1 MSCRIEDYALIGDC
15 ETAALVGKDGSID
28 WLCWPRFDFPA
39 CFAALLGSS
48 ENGHWRIAP
57 ADPDMTVS
65 RSYREGTLILETRF
79 SSDDAEVILTDFMP
93 LRDQAADIV
102 RLVTGIRGRAPMQ
115 LELVF
120 RFDYG
125 YTVPWVTRTED
136 GALRAVAGPDMV
148 VLRTLVA
155 LRGEGRRTKAE
166 FVVSAGETV
175 PFVLTHAPSHHEI
188 PRPIDPGAALDDTEA
203 FWTEWSGRYKRQH
216 RYREA
221 VIRSLI
227 TLKALTYAP
236 TGGIIAAPTTS
247 LPEQIGGSRNWDY
260 RYCWLRD
267 ATFTLLALMN
277 AGYYDEAQCWR
288 DWLLRAAAGAPEQLQ
303 ILYGIRGER
312 RLPEWEVSWLPGYMQ
327 STPVR
332 IGNAASLQLQL
343 DVYGEVMDATYQ
355 GWIGG
360 LEPSE
365 TGWGFQRAILHHLER
380 VWRSPDEGIWETRG
394 NRQHFTFSKVMAWV
408 AFDRALKAMESF
420 QLAGPIERW
429 RSLRDEVHREV
440 CEKGFNSKLNTFT
453 EAFGSKELDASTL
466 LIPVVGFLPARDKR
480 VAGTVAAIEKRLLR
494 NGFVLRYDTGSS
506 EDGMPAGEGAFLAC
520 SFWLADAYLMLGRRA
535 DATRLLDRLLSLRN
549 DVGLLSEEYDAA
561 ASRLVGNF
569 PQALSHIALVN
580 SVHNLMEPEK
590 PTEQRSGHP
599 VR

>member
-1 MSCRIEDYALIGDC
+1 VSCRIEDYALIGDC
-15 ETAALVGKDGSID
+15 ETAALVGKNGSID
-28 WLCWPRFDFPA
+28 WLCWPRFDSPA

-48 ENGHWRIAP
+48 ENGHWQIAP
-57 ADPDMTVS
+57 ADQNMRVS

-79 SSDDAEVILTDFMP
+79 SSDDTEFVLTDFMP
-93 LRDQAADIV
+93 LRDQASDIV
-102 RLVTGIRGRAPMQ
+102 RLVTGIRGQVQIQ

-148 VLRTLVA
+148 VLRTPVA
-155 LRGEGRRTKAE
+155 LRGEERRTKAE
-166 FVVSAGETV
+166 FLVSAGETV
-175 PFVLTHAPSHHEI
+175 PFVMTHAPSHHEI
-188 PRPIDPGAALDDTEA
+188 PRPIDPGAVLDDTEA

-277 AGYYDEAQCWR
+277 AGYYEEAQCWR

-332 IGNAASLQLQL
+332 IGNAASFQLQL

-360 LEPSE
+360 LKPSE
-365 TGWGFQRAILHHLER
+365 TGWGFQRAILHHLET
-380 VWRSPDEGIWETRG
+380 VWRAPDEGIWETRG
-394 NRQHFTFSKVMAWV
+394 SRQHFTFSKVMAWV

-420 QLAGPIERW
+420 ELAGPIERW
-429 RSLRDEVHREV
+429 RSLRDEIHREV
-440 CEKGFNSKLNTFT
+440 CEKGFNPELNTFT
-453 EAFGSKELDASTL
+453 QAFGSKELDASTL
-466 LIPVVGFLPARDKR
+466 LIPVVGFLPAQDKR

-520 SFWLADAYLMLGRRA
+520 SFWLVDAYLMLGRRG

-561 ASRLVGNF
+561 GSRLVGNF

-590 PTEQRSGHP
+590 PTEQRSGHA